1 MIWREIGQKKGGR
14 EVGGGRTDINGGI
27 KKRSIDSII
36 DGQEG
41 REESQ
46 YNRRDDVHFEIDG
59 YR

>member
-1 MIWREIGQKKGGR
+1 MIWRENGQKKGGR
-14 EVGGGRTDINGGI
+14 EVGGGGTFISGGI
-27 KKRSIDSII
+27 YKRSIDSIT

-46 YNRRDDVHFEIDG
+46 YNRRDDVRFEIDG